1 MDAGAVGKGDQ
12 QLAVHGFDKV
22 QQAQPLI
29 LLQHILEALGN
40 HTRLVLTIKIIVGLV
55 GPGAGNTDPDRT
67 EGPGQVDQTLI
78 LGIDGGVPLLE
89 LHHVCQVHQRR
100 NGLGAGDL
108 AGGVGLPEGTAGDF
122 RHFHIVGHETFIH
135 NANCLDSAGLSLIEE
150 NKSRNS
156 HSEMP
161 YSLPFRSGC
170 GATVPLQPYPHSRQV
185 PAHAKLPVP

>member
-1 MDAGAVGKGDQ
+1 MRLGSLVNSTALTGTPYSMLRSIISLACQGGPGCFGIMDAGAVGKGDQ

-78 LGIDGGVPLLE
+78 LGIDGGRTTP
-89 LHHVCQVHQRR
+89 
-100 NGLGAGDL
+100 GASPC
-108 AGGVGLPEGTAGDF
+108 LPG
-122 RHFHIVGHETFIH
+122 
-135 NANCLDSAGLSLIEE
+135 SPEE
-150 NKSRNS
+150 ERARCR
-156 HSEMP
+156 
-161 YSLPFRSGC
+161 RSGRGC
-170 GATVPLQPYPHSRQV
+170 RPSRRYRR
-185 PAHAKLPVP
+185 